1 MTSKLE
7 NPWEVNSLY
16 VFQYFNC
23 PSCVLKVA
31 SKQDFVYHTFKTH
44 PESTEN
50 FKKIS
55 DGSLGDILL
64 PWDESKK
71 IDKIKIELKDDE
83 SDDDKEE
90 LDYEQKVNSEIPSQ
104 KMLAT
109 VIKTDDCIE
118 EKISDKQAA
127 DIIDQSNNGEEMFC
141 VERII
146 DKQYDFDGKVNYLI
160 KWKGYD
166 DHKDNT
172 WEPINNLNCDYL
184 IEEFEKDQLGV
195 KIRNMKMDFN
205 TGGTCH
211 RVGQ

>member
-23 PSCVLKVA
+23 PSCELKVS
-31 SKQDFVYHTFKTH
+31 SKQDFVYHAFNTH
-44 PESTEN
+44 PESAED

-64 PWDESKK
+64 PWDEFKNN
-71 IDKIKIELKDDE
+71 DKIKIELKDD
-83 SDDDKEE
+83 SDNH
-90 LDYEQKVNSEIPSQ
+90 DYEQFEQKVNSSSALSGFPSQ
-104 KMLAT
+104 EMLD
-109 VIKTDDCIE
+109 IKTDDCIE
-118 EKISDKQAA
+118 EKISDKQA
-127 DIIDQSNNGEEMFC
+127 DIIDQSNNGEMFC

-146 DKQYDFDGKVNYLI
+146 DKQYDSDGKVNYLV

-166 DHKDNT
+166 DHEDNT

-195 KIRNMKMDFN
+195 KIRNMKMDFT